1 MKKLILIL
9 ILFLS
14 SHCSFDTR
22 SGIWQNSDPV
32 NKEQEKRFKDFETLY
47 TEKKTFNKIIEPNK
61 NLSLELGPISTN
73 NQWSDEFYQNSNNF
87 DHFGYENLNEIIFKS
102 KKISGHKLKDQ
113 LLFDGSNAIT
123 TDIKGNIII
132 YSIQEKRIIFK
143 YNFYKKKFK
152 KIKKNL
158 SLIIENNIIYV
169 FDNLGY
175 FYALNYENKK
185 LLWAKNL
192 KIPFRSNIKIFD
204 NKIITSDQNNT
215 LYFFD
220 KFNGKQLKFIPTEE
234 TTIKNDFINSLSLN
248 KDSLIYLN
256 TFGSLYS
263 INVQNSRIN
272 WFVNLKQSYSLNP
285 ANLFYSN
292 PVVSFK
298 DRIIL
303 STDPDLYILNSNNGS
318 IISKISITSIVS
330 PVISGN
336 NIFVI
341 TKDNLLV
348 CINLFTGKIIYSIN
362 IEKKIAD
369 FLETKNKSI
378 SIKTF
383 SLANNNL
390 LIFLNNSYLVAFSK
404 NGKIEKILKLKS
416 KLSSTPIF
424 INKSILFFNKK
435 NKIIVLN

>member
-9 ILFLS
+9 FILLS
-14 SHCSFDTR
+14 SHCSFDTK
-22 SGIWQNSDPV
+22 SGIWQNSNSVD
-32 NKEQEKRFKDFETLY
+32 KKQEKRFKDFETLY
-47 TEKKTFNKIIEPNK
+47 SEKKSFNKIIEPNK
-61 NLSLELGPISTN
+61 NLKLELGPIKIN
-73 NQWSDEFYQNSNNF
+73 NKWPDEFYQNSNNF
-87 DHFGYENLNEIIFKS
+87 YHFGYENLNEIIFKS
-102 KKISGHKLKDQ
+102 KKISGHKLKNQ
-113 LLFDGSNAIT
+113 LLFDGFNTIA

-152 KIKKNL
+152 KIKKDLN
-158 SLIIENNIIYV
+158 LIIENNIIYAS
-169 FDNLGY
+169 DNLGY

-185 LLWAKNL
+185 LLWAQNL
-192 KIPFRSNIKIFD
+192 KIPFRSNIKIYG

-263 INVQNSRIN
+263 INTQNYRIN

-285 ANLFYSN
+285 TNLFYSN

-303 STDPDLYILNSNNGS
+303 STDPDLYILNSSNGS
-318 IISKISITSIVS
+318 IISKISITSIVN

-336 NIFVI
+336 SIFVI

-348 CINLFTGKIIYSIN
+348 CIDFLTGKIIYSIN
-362 IEKKIAD
+362 IEKKIAN

-378 SIKTF
+378 NIKTL
-383 SLANNNL
+383 SLASNNL
-390 LIFLNNSYLVAFSK
+390 LIFLNNSYLIAFNK
-404 NGKIEKILKLKS
+404 RGKIEEIVKLKS
-416 KLSSTPIF
+416 KLSSSPLF
-424 INKSILFFNKK
+424 INKSILFFDKK
-435 NKIIVLN
+435 NKITVLN